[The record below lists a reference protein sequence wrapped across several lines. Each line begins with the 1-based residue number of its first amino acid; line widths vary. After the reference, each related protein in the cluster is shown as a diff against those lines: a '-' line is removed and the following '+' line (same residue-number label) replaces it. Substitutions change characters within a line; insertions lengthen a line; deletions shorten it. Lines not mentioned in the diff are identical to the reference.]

1 MARVLILVQNEPV
14 PSDRHVWNQ
23 CRALVGRGYDV
34 TVICPKGQ
42 DRDKGA
48 FEELDGVAIHRYDAR
63 HADGGPIG
71 FAVEYASAL
80 WHMRRLARRLARE
93 RPFDLVHA
101 CSPPDFLLLAMLSL
115 RRRGARFVFDHHDLT
130 PELYASRFGGEGGL
144 MHRATLVAEQV
155 AFRLADVVLS
165 VNESYR
171 RIAIERGR
179 RSPDDVAVVRT
190 GPDLTRFTPTAP
202 DPSLKRG
209 RAHLL
214 SYVGVMGPQDG
225 VDQALLAL
233 AALRERRDDWRA
245 IFMGSGEVLEEMRA
259 LAGKLG
265 LGDVVEFTGWVEH
278 DTIRRVLSTSDV
290 CLAPDP
296 KSPLNDVS
304 SMVEISEYM
313 AMSRAVVSFDLM
325 ESRAA
330 AGEAAVYAADG
341 DVAGFAELV
350 DELLDEPARREA
362 MGALGRARAESVL
375 AWEHQ
380 ERALLAAYDR
390 ALGTAAVVDRAV
402 PASAAAL

>member
-304 SMVEISEYM
+304 SMVKISEYM

-350 DELLDEPARREA
+350 DELMDEPARREA